1 MRNSLEAPA
10 RTMCPEVD
18 RLLTDFA
25 RAGAAHP
32 LLTGS
37 GSACFALMRS
47 SVEARRVAARL
58 EMAGWPG
65 VFSVRLVPGACQPRG
80 VLARG

>member
-1 MRNSLEAPA
+1 MHNSLEEPA
-10 RTMCPEVD
+10 RRMCAEVAC
-18 RLLTDFA
+18 LLDHFA

-47 SVEARRVAARL
+47 ATEARRVAARL

-65 VFSVRLVPGACQPRG
+65 VFAVRLAPTAREP
-80 VLARG
+80 LAAAVCG